1 MVDLIKGYKIGDEN
15 MYFGSVKFYK
25 HLIYLLII
33 FTISFTSILLYS
45 LYTDFKYS
53 ESYAVQSY
61 YSVNDILK
69 TYGTSRFDFNDSQIN
84 KVENMIPSE
93 TTLTEMEKG
102 GVYYQELYP
111 DLKCE
116 LPVFKQ
122 VDEKKAY
129 LTIDDGPT
137 ERTLE
142 ILDILKEKDV
152 KATFFV
158 VGENTDL
165 DILKR
170 VHDEGH
176 TIGVHSNSHNYN
188 KIYSSVEDF
197 LNDFYAIYTKIYNVT
212 SEYPTI
218 FRFPGG
224 SVNSHNLGVYEEI
237 ISEMLRRGFVFYDW
251 NISTED
257 TTKNITSNKIVENV
271 INQVKNQDKLI
282 ILAHDTRDKVQTVK
296 AIPEIIDYL
305 HEQNYTFDRLTNEV
319 YPINFSYKK

>member
-1 MVDLIKGYKIGDEN
+1 

-33 FTISFTSILLYS
+33 FTISFTSIILYN
-45 LYTDFKYS
+45 LYTEFVYS
-53 ESYAVQSY
+53 ESYVVQSY

-69 TYGTSRFDFNDSQIN
+69 IYGTSSFGFNENQIN

-93 TTLTEMEKG
+93 PTLTEMEKG

-122 VDEKKAY
+122 FDEKKAY

-165 DILKR
+165 NILKR

-176 TIGVHSNSHNYN
+176 TIGVHSNSHKFEQDIFKFVIWLDGAKQPLIVAESGNAQMLCIHSYLIFN
-188 KIYSSVEDF
+188 RINRHDGHLPFHMS
-197 LNDFYAIYTKIYNVT
+197 T
-212 SEYPTI
+212 S
-218 FRFPGG
+218 R
-224 SVNSHNLGVYEEI
+224 
-237 ISEMLRRGFVFYDW
+237 ISPD
-251 NISTED
+251 
-257 TTKNITSNKIVENV
+257 
-271 INQVKNQDKLI
+271 
-282 ILAHDTRDKVQTVK
+282 
-296 AIPEIIDYL
+296 
-305 HEQNYTFDRLTNEV
+305 
-319 YPINFSYKK
+319 